1 MRCLALQHSLSSLL
15 SPESLRN
22 VFRFQNYS
30 SYPSHPIPR
39 SLWEMMSSISF
50 CFLKS
55 FLLGT
60 CCCLQWYF
68 IPRGGLGN
76 IWLPRAQQ
84 KSAGC
89 HFTRS
94 SMGFKR
100 KPQNFTLWKTFTYQH
115 TLTQKHWNQ
124 TKHGI
129 SPSCLTKSLYWYLE
143 WVYHPSLPLSCYQR
157 TRQLLSVILQ
167 KGGSW
172 K

>member
-1 MRCLALQHSLSSLL
+1 MFFDSRIIPLIPPTQFLDPCERWCRLSPFASLSLFFWELVAVCSDT
-15 SPESLRN
+15 S
-22 VFRFQNYS
+22 FR
-30 SYPSHPIPR
+30 
-39 SLWEMMSSISF
+39 E
-50 CFLKS
+50 
-55 FLLGT
+55 
-60 CCCLQWYF
+60 
-68 IPRGGLGN
+68 GGLGN

-84 KSAGC
+84 KPAGC